1 LVYLA
6 GGYNIV
12 VAGAY
17 ARQIGIALGGADKTT
32 WLVQIV
38 TIIIAVLS
46 PPISEA
52 ADLWG
57 RKWLLVVLSG
67 LGVVSAILGIKNC
80 F

>member
-17 ARQIGIALGGADKTT
+17 AQQIGIALGGADKTT

-67 LGVVSAILGIKNC
+67 LGVVSTILGIKDC
-80 F
+80 V

>member
-1 LVYLA
+1 MAYLA
-6 GGYNIV
+6 GGYNVV

-17 ARQIGIALGGADKTT
+17 GRDIGIELDGESQST

-57 RKWLLVVLSG
+57 RKWFLVTLTA
-67 LGVVSAILGIKNC
+67 LGVVRTLIPAY
-80 F
+80 

>member
-1 LVYLA
+1 
-6 GGYNIV
+6 V

-17 ARQIGIALGGADKTT
+17 GRDIGIELAGEPQTT

-38 TIIIAVLS
+38 TIVIAVLS

-57 RKWLLVVLSG
+57 RKYLLVG
-67 LGVVSAILGIKNC
+67 LCVFGVVSATL
-80 F
+80 FVRDDL